1 MLNLRFLTTCNSIFN
16 FSRRNITFYA
26 PLSAHRW
33 YPDPE
38 FVKQFNG
45 PVMYPTPETN
55 KFYKMIYNSKLRPL
69 ERKLQ
74 NMWINFGP
82 QHPAAHGVL
91 RLILELDGEMVV
103 RADPHIG
110 FLHRATEKLMESKHY
125 NQNLPYMDRLDYV
138 STISNET
145 CFALAVET
153 LLNIEAPPR
162 AKAIRVLCGELC
174 RIANHMLNVSGTVLD
189 AGGIT
194 PFFWMCEEREK
205 IYELFERLCGA
216 RVHCAYVRPGG
227 VSQDLPIGFLDDVYE
242 LCMKLGERF
251 DETEDVATGNRL
263 YYARTAGIGVLT
275 AHEAMSLGCTGPM
288 LRCTGVKWD
297 LRVAHPYDD
306 YDMYDFDVP
315 VGTFGDSYD
324 RHLLRLEE
332 MRQSLRIINQVLDT
346 IPPGEIKTDD
356 SKICLPSR
364 VEMKTSMESL
374 IHHFKLC
381 TEGYPVPPGAT
392 YTAIECPKGEL
403 GLYMVADGT
412 SKPYRI
418 FIRPSSYTHLMSL
431 SLLGK
436 GLMLADIAVL
446 IATVDVVFGDIDR

>member
-1 MLNLRFLTTCNSIFN
+1 MHLMKRIPRQNAVLLARCFSLFPQLRGN
-16 FSRRNITFYA
+16 
-26 PLSAHRW
+26 RW
-33 YPDPE
+33 YPDAE
-38 FVKQFNG
+38 YMKQFNS
-45 PVMYPTPETN
+45 PVMYPVPESQ
-55 KFYKMIYNSKLRPL
+55 KYYKMIYNSKINPV
-69 ERKLQ
+69 ERKIK

-91 RLILELDGEMVV
+91 RLLLELDGETVV

-110 FLHRATEKLMESKHY
+110 FLHRATEKLMEYKHY

-138 STISNET
+138 STLSNEQ
-145 CFALAVET
+145 CFALAVEN

-162 AKAIRVLCGELC
+162 AKAIRVLCNELC
-174 RIANHMLNVSGTVLD
+174 RIANHLLNISGTILD

-216 RVHCAYVRPGG
+216 RVHCAYIRPGG
-227 VSQDLPIGFLDDVYE
+227 VSQDIPIGFLDDVHE
-242 LCMKLGERF
+242 LCMKMGERC

-263 YYARTAGIGVLT
+263 YYARTAGIGQCT
-275 AHEAMSLGCTGPM
+275 AHDAINHGFTGPM

-297 LRVAHPYDD
+297 LRIAMPYDG
-306 YDMYDFDVP
+306 YDLYEFDVP

-332 MRQSLRIINQVLDT
+332 LRQSLRIINQVIDT
-346 IPPGEIKTDD
+346 MPEGEVKTDD

-364 VEMKTSMESL
+364 KEMKTSMESL

-392 YTAIECPKGEL
+392 YTAVECPKGEL

-418 FIRPSSYTHLMSL
+418 HIRPCSYTHL
-431 SLLGK
+431 LGLAHLCPK
-436 GLMLADIAVL
+436 LMLADVAIL
-446 IATVDVVFGDIDR
+446 IATIDVVFGDVDR